1 MNLSATP
8 RPRTLM
14 LVGGDEWRSG
24 AEAADSWWLGR
35 ASAPTVTVLTSA
47 AQDHPGRAVEWARRY
62 FEKLGAKVRP
72 CLIQTASD
80 AADPGRLEELRASHG
95 IYLCG
100 GDPGAARQI
109 LSGSSVEAV
118 LRELFRAGVPIAGS
132 SAGAMVLAGSC
143 LVPSDGMVV
152 RPGIGLLPGALV
164 LPHWNSAG
172 RSWRR
177 RAAELA
183 SELELIAID
192 ERTGLCWDG
201 ARWEVRGAGS
211 ARVVGPAGELGL
223 GGGRP
228 SPPLE

>member
-1 MNLSATP
+1 MTPSEAP

-24 AEAADSWWLGR
+24 AEAADTWWVGR

-47 AQDHPGRAVEWARRY
+47 AQDHPGRAVDWARRY
-62 FEKLGAKVRP
+62 FEKLGAEVRP
-72 CLIQTASD
+72 CLIQTEAD
-80 AADPGRLEELRASHG
+80 AADPGRLEELRTSHG

-100 GDPGAARQI
+100 GDPGAARQV
-109 LSGSSVEAV
+109 LAGSPAEAV
-118 LRELFRAGVPIAGS
+118 LLELFRAGVPIAGS
-132 SAGAMVLAGSC
+132 SAGAMVIAGSC
-143 LVPSDGMVV
+143 LVPADGMVL
-152 RPGIGLLPGALV
+152 RPGLGLLPGALV

-172 RSWRR
+172 RSWRL

-183 SELELIAID
+183 SELELLAID

-201 ARWEVRGAGS
+201 SKWQVRGAGS
-211 ARVVGPAGELGL
+211 AWVLGPTGELGI

>member
-1 MNLSATP
+1 
-8 RPRTLM
+8 M

-35 ASAPTVTVLTSA
+35 ASEAIVTVLTSA

-62 FEKLGAKVRP
+62 FEKLGAGVHP
-72 CLIQTASD
+72 CLIQTAAD
-80 AADPGRLEELRASHG
+80 AADPGRLEELRASQAL
-95 IYLCG
+95 YLCG
-100 GDPGAARQI
+100 GDPGAARQV
-109 LSGSSVEAV
+109 LSASPAEAV
-118 LRELFRAGVPIAGS
+118 VLELYRAGVPIAGS

-143 LVPSDGMVV
+143 LVPSDGMVL
-152 RPGIGLLPGALV
+152 RPGLGLLPGALV

-183 SELELIAID
+183 SQLELLAID

-201 ARWEVRGAGS
+201 DEWQVRGAGS
-211 ARVVGPAGELGL
+211 ARVLAPAGELGI

-228 SPPLE
+228 APPLE